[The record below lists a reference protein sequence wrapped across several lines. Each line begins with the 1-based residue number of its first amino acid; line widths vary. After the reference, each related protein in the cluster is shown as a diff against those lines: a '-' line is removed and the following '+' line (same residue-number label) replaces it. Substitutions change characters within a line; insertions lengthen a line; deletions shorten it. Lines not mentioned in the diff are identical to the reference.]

1 MLVGFGRKAVKSMGR
16 PLTIMAHLK
25 RIIEIRSE
33 TKCRAHALIIA
44 IARITDEPN
53 YKAYRQG
60 FNILPAVQHLLVT
73 TGIDLQ
79 NGGGIHE
86 LQRFQDHFTEY
97 KIVVYGG
104 LDCGDIIFEGQVTSE
119 KRINL
124 LYDDVSQHYHV
135 IANLTGAMAER
146 YVCKG
151 CNKVCRSTVSHKR
164 QETCNDCMFIP
175 PCVFTDIRNPCE
187 PCNRTVRS
195 QYFFD
200 KHKSNKLEGKTVCK
214 QKRNC
219 ANCGSLSDSDNN
231 KTNMNVSNH
240 TAQTVRRIGKS
251 DIYVI

>member
-1 MLVGFGRKAVKSMGR
+1 MGR

-151 CNKVCRSTVSHKR
+151 CNKVCRSTVSHKC
-164 QETCNDCMFIP
+164 QETCNVCMFIL
-175 PCVFTDIRNPCE
+175 PCVFIFETRVSRAIERLKGNIFSTSTNLINWKE
-187 PCNRTVRS
+187 RLYVSKRETVRIVA
-195 QYFFD
+195 
-200 KHKSNKLEGKTVCK
+200 VCQILIIIK
-214 QKRNC
+214 P
-219 ANCGSLSDSDNN
+219 
-231 KTNMNVSNH
+231 T
-240 TAQTVRRIGKS
+240 
-251 DIYVI
+251 